1 MARTHWKRLIGALSG
16 LAVTGTVGAAILVGS
31 GEVAVVTTS
40 GVSMQPTYHQ
50 GDLVVVRASDYG
62 VGDVVAYR
70 DPQGRTVL
78 HRIIGRDGDRLRLQ
92 GDNNDWVD
100 QVRPRT
106 SDVVGEAWFHV
117 PRGGSALRWL
127 RGPLPAGAMVAALGM
142 MITRSA
148 PEDGRRR
155 MRTAS
160 WTRSAPTIGSTG
172 QVGSTAQIGS
182 TAQVPSGPPPYRGVG
197 QRPAAPPRPPM
208 PDAGRA
214 RAGLR
219 ARTLLGGAGVLLVV
233 ALGAGAL
240 AFARPTETSATRR
253 LSYEHHGALSYRA
266 DVPSGAVYE
275 DGRLRTGDPIFL
287 DLTDS
292 VDVRYDYRLSP
303 GALRDV
309 SGTVALAVELSSSN
323 GWTRT
328 VPLGE
333 PVELRG
339 AAASVD
345 APLDLV
351 QLRGLLAEVEEATGI
366 SGGTYTVT
374 LVPTVEVAGYAAG
387 EQVRDDFTTRHELA
401 LDRNQLRPRSTD
413 TLVEVDGE
421 PVLRTDTA
429 GAVTTDERRDATFSI
444 LGRHVAVGMVRVASL
459 VAGGAAVVLL
469 LAGLVYLRVAGPRTA
484 ADRIRAKYGR
494 RIVDVDGGEGGEA
507 RTIIDVST
515 MEALVRLADHHDRLI
530 LHHRSDSGD
539 TFMVDAHDT
548 LYRHR
553 VALGQG

>member
-1 MARTHWKRLIGALSG
+1 MGALGG
-16 LAVTGTVGAAILVGS
+16 LAVTGTVGAAILVGT

-70 DPQGRTVL
+70 DGRGTTVL

-100 QVRPRT
+100 EARPRT
-106 SDVVGEAWFHV
+106 SDVVGEAWFHI

-127 RGPLPAGAMVAALGM
+127 SGPLPAGAMVAALGM

-155 MRTAS
+155 MRTPS
-160 WTRSAPTIGSTG
+160 WTRQGTRPPT
-172 QVGSTAQIGS
+172 V
-182 TAQVPSGPPPYRGVG
+182 PPPYRGVAE
-197 QRPAAPPRPPM
+197 RPVTPARVAV

-219 ARTLLGGAGVLLVV
+219 ARTLLGTSGVLLCV

-240 AFARPTETSATRR
+240 AFARPTETTATRR
-253 LSYEHHGALSYRA
+253 LSYEHRGELAYRA
-266 DVPSGAVYE
+266 SVPSGAVYE
-275 DGRLRTGDPIFL
+275 DGQLRTGDPIFL

-292 VDVRYDYRLSP
+292 VDLRYDYRLSP

-309 SGTVALAVELSSSN
+309 RGTVALAVELSSSN

-328 VPLGE
+328 VPLGD

-339 AAASVD
+339 AAATVE

-351 QLRGLLAEVEEATGI
+351 QLRELLGEVEEATGI
-366 SGGTYTVT
+366 SGGAYTVT
-374 LVPTVEVAGYAAG
+374 LVPTVHLTGHAAG
-387 EQVRDDFTTRHELA
+387 EEVRDDFTSRHELA
-401 LDRNQLRPRSTD
+401 LDRNQLRPRSAD
-413 TLVEVDGE
+413 TLTEVDGE
-421 PVLRTDTA
+421 PVLRTDAT
-429 GAVTTDERRDATFSI
+429 GAVTTDETRGATFSI
-444 LGRHVAVGMVRVASL
+444 LGRHVEVALVRTASL
-459 VAGGAAVVLL
+459 VTAGLALVLL
-469 LAGLVYLRVAGPRTA
+469 VVGLVYLRVAGPRTT
-484 ADRIRAKYGR
+484 ADRIRARYGR

-530 LHHRSDSGD
+530 LHHRSESGD
-539 TFMVDAHDT
+539 TFMVDAQDT

-553 VALGQG
+553 VALGPG